1 MDVEGVAPLHVKVSA
16 GMLQQILVANKPGAE
31 KGGVDGGLEAGW
43 KIKKMNQMDW
53 TYHMKVDMRSP
64 TPMQSMKT
72 THSRSLSV
80 SRTPMSSTRPK
91 PIVDTAG
98 GEDQR

>member
-1 MDVEGVAPLHVKVSA
+1 
-16 GMLQQILVANKPGAE
+16 
-31 KGGVDGGLEAGW
+31 
-43 KIKKMNQMDW
+43 
-53 TYHMKVDMRSP
+53 MKVDIRSP

-72 THSRSLSV
+72 THSSSLSV

-98 GEDQR
+98 QRNEGSVRKRDRLARVGKLKDWWGHKGQIFFYLAEQQRIRGQIYN

>member
-1 MDVEGVAPLHVKVSA
+1 
-16 GMLQQILVANKPGAE
+16 
-31 KGGVDGGLEAGW
+31 
-43 KIKKMNQMDW
+43 
-53 TYHMKVDMRSP
+53 MKVDIRSP

-91 PIVDTAG
+91 PIVDTARERNKG
-98 GEDQR
+98 RVRKHDCWVRAGKLKDWWGHKGLSNLTEGVEQQPHMRKNILRNI